1 MLSLMTTQCTGAV
14 DALDEMLAR
23 KMANPQSIPLNDTHT
38 QAGDAAPLDDQHAA
52 NAEAEDAANRL
63 ETEFLAV
70 ISHELRSPLAA
81 IKGSAATLRRHGRR
95 LGHEEQDAF
104 LRAIVESSDRLETLI
119 SRMLLLAQLEAG
131 SLKPRFVPVDMA
143 RLAREALLAAERRW
157 TAEGHSLVAPEQ
169 ETTPLVL
176 VDLRLLRDV
185 LDILLENAVKYS
197 PAGSTVAV
205 SLRVEGESLFLGVRD
220 HGIGISAAHLH
231 RIFDRFYRVD
241 TRLTRE
247 HDGAG
252 IGLAICKR
260 IVELH
265 GGEIWAESGPGVGS
279 VFWLRLPLAPI
290 QSEQGLS

>member
-1 MLSLMTTQCTGAV
+1 
-14 DALDEMLAR
+14 MLAR
-23 KMANPQSIPLNDTHT
+23 KMANSQSIPLNNTYMQADT
-38 QAGDAAPLDDQHAA
+38 QADDAASQNDQHAA
-52 NAEAEDAANRL
+52 SAEAEDAANRL

-119 SRMLLLAQLEAG
+119 ARLLLLAQLEAG
-131 SLKPRFVPVDMA
+131 SLKPRLVPVDMA
-143 RLAREALLAAERRW
+143 RLAREAVLAGARRWAAEGR
-157 TAEGHSLVAPEQ
+157 TIEGPEQ
-169 ETTPLVL
+169 ETSPLVL

-197 PAGSTVAV
+197 PAGSAVAV
-205 SLRVEGESLFLGVRD
+205 SLRAEGESLFVGVRD

-265 GGEIWAESGPGVGS
+265 GGEIWAESVPGVGS
-279 VFWLRLPLAPI
+279 MFWMRLPLAPI
-290 QSEQGLS
+290 QSEHEFS